1 VSWNTT
7 WRKEFEIGYGRPPH
21 ATRFKP
27 GQSGNP
33 RGRPKRSKNGK
44 TLLLEALNETV
55 LVATLILRATKDH
68 KTSLNL
74 LKYIEELGLFAEKHE
89 EGVMRIV
96 LVGPNGSKSADNI
109 EQTRILKLAP
119 FRAGAGLEKKAD
131 LPPWTNSRV
140 SNPDSHN
147 ETLWNTPTPRPIAS
161 PI

>member
-55 LVATLILRATKDH
+55 LVAENGIQKRITKLYLLIRTLILRATKDH

-119 FRAGAGLEKKAD
+119 FRAGAGA
-131 LPPWTNSRV
+131 
-140 SNPDSHN
+140 
-147 ETLWNTPTPRPIAS
+147 
-161 PI
+161 